1 MALYVSHF
9 GEKSLTYI
17 IVNASSGPSR
27 LVVMFNVFSQ
37 HLTLL
42 CQLQLKGEIGEER
55 YILMKLYFLVFWWTI
70 GQIWIFLPYKALD
83 LMELNY
89 FSHFRGIWKQ
99 TNKQIDILLLLK
111 SDIMETLIAKLIEIL
126 IFWLKKVIWKFYLRE
141 DTKIFERP
149 T

>member
-1 MALYVSHF
+1 
-9 GEKSLTYI
+9 
-17 IVNASSGPSR
+17 
-27 LVVMFNVFSQ
+27 
-37 HLTLL
+37 
-42 CQLQLKGEIGEER
+42 
-55 YILMKLYFLVFWWTI
+55 
-70 GQIWIFLPYKALD
+70 
-83 LMELNY
+83 MELNY

-99 TNKQIDILLLLK
+99 TNEQIDILLLLK

>member
-1 MALYVSHF
+1 
-9 GEKSLTYI
+9 
-17 IVNASSGPSR
+17 
-27 LVVMFNVFSQ
+27 
-37 HLTLL
+37 
-42 CQLQLKGEIGEER
+42 
-55 YILMKLYFLVFWWTI
+55 
-70 GQIWIFLPYKALD
+70 
-83 LMELNY
+83 MELNY

-111 SDIMETLIAKLIEIL
+111 SDIMETLIAKLMEIL